1 LTALAKGRVES
12 GVGYVKKNFLNGLE
26 LASLP
31 ALNAAVQL
39 WLDTVAN
46 VRVHGET
53 HRRPRELFAEEA
65 PRLRALNP
73 MPFDV
78 AHIRTVRA
86 SPQFRITLD
95 TNHYSVPA
103 EYAGAR
109 LTVKAY
115 PERVCIYHHDKLIAR
130 HARSYDRHQD
140 FEDPDHPKAL
150 LNARRA
156 AREQHLLMRFLAL
169 SPRAQAYYE
178 GLAQRRTHVAHH
190 VRKIVALAEI
200 YGEAALVRAIDD
212 GLAFAAFSCEYI
224 ANLLEM
230 RARAPGAP
238 AGALHLTRRADLLE
252 IELDAPDLSIYGGRD
267 DDEPIR

>member
-1 LTALAKGRVES
+1 
-12 GVGYVKKNFLNGLE
+12 
-26 LASLP
+26 
-31 ALNAAVQL
+31 
-39 WLDTVAN
+39 
-46 VRVHGET
+46 
-53 HRRPRELFAEEA
+53 
-65 PRLRALNP
+65 
-73 MPFDV
+73 
-78 AHIRTVRA
+78 
-86 SPQFRITLD
+86 
-95 TNHYSVPA
+95 VPA

-190 VRKIVALAEI
+190 VRKIVALAEL
-200 YGEAALVRAIDD
+200 YGEVALVRAIDD